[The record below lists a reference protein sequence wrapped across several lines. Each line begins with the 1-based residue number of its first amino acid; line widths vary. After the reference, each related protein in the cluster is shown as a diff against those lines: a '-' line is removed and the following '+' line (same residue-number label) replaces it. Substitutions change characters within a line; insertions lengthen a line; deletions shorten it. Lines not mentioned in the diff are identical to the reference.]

1 MAAVTIDREFLY
13 IQRGRV
19 WKFEISAT
27 GVAAGASHLI
37 GMTTGDRSV
46 VIANRVYGATTSV
59 LVAALYEVS
68 FTGGSDPRYAN
79 RRLDMP
85 ASAELIPVTVKT
97 GVTATPVT
105 IITSA
110 TILAPSSTGN
120 ASIAFQGEGSAF
132 ILKANT
138 SYVVAL
144 TNGGS
149 GAADIG
155 MAFDVRANES
165 LRTINESD

>member
-13 IQRGRV
+13 LQRGRV

-27 GVAAGASHLI
+27 GVAAAGSHLI
-37 GMTTGDRSV
+37 GLTTGDQEV
-46 VIANRVYGATTSV
+46 VISNRVYGATTSV

-79 RRLDMP
+79 RRLSTPAAAVVMP
-85 ASAELIPVTVKT
+85 ATVKS
-97 GVTATPVT
+97 GVTATLGT

-110 TILAPSSTGN
+110 TILAPTSTGN
-120 ASIAFQGEGSAF
+120 ASISFVGEGSAF
-132 ILKANT
+132 ILKAST

-155 MAFDVRANES
+155 MAFDVRADEAI
-165 LRTINESD
+165 RTINEAD